1 MHCDCGVESYKHQMV
16 TETVAE
22 RHARGRPIGKPCPY
36 QAMGGLTG
44 FSSLAAGIARMD
56 VTGAGG
62 LLTEEE
68 LNAPITSNDH
78 PFLRSQAQ
86 AVYAYKLAQNDME
99 GAERERP
106 EVESQVRRPGES
118 ELDYYERRYQE
129 REKAKYTRKPAIK
142 KP

>member
-1 MHCDCGVESYKHQMV
+1 
-16 TETVAE
+16 
-22 RHARGRPIGKPCPY
+22 
-36 QAMGGLTG
+36 MGGLTG

-86 AVYAYKLAQNDME
+86 AVYAYKLAQNDIE

-106 EVESQVRRPGES
+106 EVESQIRRPGES

-129 REKAKYTRKPAIK
+129 RASDMSSAVQFLSNSIFVRNLCNPEADKPSA
-142 KP
+142 PDPP